1 MSIKQLHNKLDEL
14 YNLYKEDDYIIS
26 KLTSII
32 INDLPNTLI
41 NVKKLHTEREQRKT
55 NLQEAHDIFV
65 SQFINTNKYFY
76 NNTSEIFFN
85 YDSEHYNIIKED
97 TIIFNIFSQLRNRT
111 ELLPWKY
118 KIKTSIIKNIKDV
131 SILNSLPESQTIQD
145 VQNNLIKIFETKNE
159 VKYFLTII
167 GDIILKKADN
177 NINIISNTAKNI
189 LRTIENIGSQYL
201 GQISISNQFK
211 FKYYEHNY
219 DDCRIL
225 VTKNEDS
232 VNDYIFKHVIDIIIV
247 GCYYSN
253 RYINADNFLESLND
267 NDFVERVLFL
277 KNNTQESII
286 DKFITSKIQN
296 SNNSIIS
303 IKNMLYLWKLYLEEL
318 KLPYIISLNNL
329 KILLKNSLKHDNNEN
344 FIDYTSNK
352 IPFVSK
358 FLDFWEETI
367 VEDPHEYYL
376 ELDEICILFK
386 NYCGL
391 NNKTIDINENSI
403 LNLIRHFYPSVIIDG
418 KYISNI
424 SCNLWNKQ
432 NDITQFISK
441 KYNIMGSDLSLKKTF
456 SLYELYIEYST
467 VYCKKNKNLIVISKN
482 YFDLYITNILTNY
495 DKNIDF
501 NIIPLA
507 IFANL

>member
-1 MSIKQLHNKLDEL
+1 MSIKELHNIVDEL
-14 YNLYKEDDYIIS
+14 YDLYKNDDYMISKFTNIIIS
-26 KLTSII
+26 E
-32 INDLPNTLI
+32 LPNTLI
-41 NVKKLHTEREQRKT
+41 NIKKLHTEREQRKT

-97 TIIFNIFSQLRNRT
+97 TIIFNILSQLRKRC

-118 KIKTSIIKNIKDV
+118 KIKTSIIKNIKEI

-145 VQNNLIKIFETKNE
+145 VQKNLLKIFETKNE

-167 GDIILKKADN
+167 GDIILKKSDS

-211 FKYYEHNY
+211 FKYHEHNY

-267 NDFVERVLFL
+267 SDFVERVLFL

-286 DKFITSKIQN
+286 DKFITSKIQI
-296 SNNSIIS
+296 SNNSVIS

-329 KILLKNSLKHDNNEN
+329 KILLKNRLKYDNNEN

-358 FLDFWEETI
+358 FLDFWDETI

-376 ELDEICILFK
+376 ELDEICTLFK
-386 NYCGL
+386 NYCGF
-391 NNKTIDINENSI
+391 NNKAIDINDNSI
-403 LNLIRHFYPSVIIDG
+403 LNLIRHFYPSIIIDG

-424 SCNLWNKQ
+424 SCNKWNKQ
-432 NDITQFISK
+432 NDIIQFISK
-441 KYNIMGSDLSLKKTF
+441 KYNSISGDLSLKKTF

-495 DKNIDF
+495 DKTIDF

-507 IFANL
+507 MFANL